1 MYSLNLVWCEM
12 ELMTIVSGVVVLAL
26 AYALWVWWR
35 DGRSLEL
42 SCERIRHRLRSAL
55 GVISRDDMRVMQEHL
70 QHLKQQVETRLTSLE
85 ATDKFS
91 TQLQYV
97 SKEIDRRLTQLE
109 MSESSKKYSK
119 TACFQRPRSIVRIGF
134 RLTLS
139 DALWTHLGISRVED
153 IEDSLIDSVLQ
164 GPFCPVCL
172 KRWVGRDRSKSSM
185 EIPAQ
190 CRHCGVS
197 WDRQGTLDLPISL
210 VELKRRIYDKLDEE
224 YRANGNIRPHDY

>member
-1 MYSLNLVWCEM
+1 M
-12 ELMTIVSGVVVLAL
+12 ELMTIVSGILVLAL

-35 DGRSLEL
+35 DGRSLEP
-42 SCERIRHRLRSAL
+42 SCDRIRHRLRSAL
-55 GVISRDDMRVMQEHL
+55 GVISQDDMRVMQEQL
-70 QHLKQQVETRLTSLE
+70 QHLKQQSETRLTSLE
-85 ATDKFS
+85 TTVKFS

-109 MSESSKKYSK
+109 MSECSKKILE
-119 TACFQRPRSIVRIGF
+119 TACFQRPRSIVRFGL

-172 KRWVGRDRSKSSM
+172 KRWVGRNRSKNSM
-185 EIPAQ
+185 EVPAQ

-197 WDRQGTLDLPISL
+197 WDRQGTVALPISL
-210 VELKRRIYDKLDEE
+210 VELKRKVYDKLDEE
-224 YRANGNIRPHDY
+224 YRARGTIRPYDY